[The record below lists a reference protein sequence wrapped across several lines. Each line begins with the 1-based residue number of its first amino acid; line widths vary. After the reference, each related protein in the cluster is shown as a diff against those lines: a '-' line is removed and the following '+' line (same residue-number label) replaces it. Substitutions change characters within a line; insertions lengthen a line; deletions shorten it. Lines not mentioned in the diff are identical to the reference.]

1 MASSKNYTE
10 VLIGGKVFT
19 LSGFESEEY
28 LQKVSTYLN
37 HKIAECASVEG
48 FNRQSA
54 ETRSTLLALNIADD
68 YFKAKRQ
75 GANLEQDVERK
86 DKEMYDLKHE
96 LISTQI
102 RCENLEQ
109 ELRTLKE
116 EKQKLQMQIVKLIA
130 FETLCLK
137 DLSGSDTAP
146 QIVGAGRCGIYPFG
160 EVWYHIITPFSITL

>member
-1 MASSKNYTE
+1 MASSKNCTE

-28 LQKVSTYLN
+28 LQRVSTYLN
-37 HKIAECASVEG
+37 HKIAECASIDG
-48 FNRQSA
+48 YRRQSA

-75 GANLEQDVERK
+75 GSALELDVEQK

-102 RCENLEQ
+102 KCENLEQ
-109 ELRTLKE
+109 ELKKLKAE
-116 EKQKLQMQIVKLIA
+116 NQQLQMQIVKLDV
-130 FETLCLK
+130 ELRNRRK
-137 DLSGSDTAP
+137 
-146 QIVGAGRCGIYPFG
+146 
-160 EVWYHIITPFSITL
+160 

>member
-1 MASSKNYTE
+1 MATSKNDVQ

-19 LSGFESEEY
+19 LSGFETEEY

-37 HKIAECASVEG
+37 HKMAECSNIEG
-48 FNRQSA
+48 YRRQSA
-54 ETRSTLLALNIADD
+54 EMRSVMLALNIADD

-75 GANLEQDVERK
+75 GTALEQEVEQK

-109 ELRTLKE
+109 EIERLKE
-116 EKQKLQMQIVKLIA
+116 ENQQLQVEVVRLDVEVK
-130 FETLCLK
+130 K
-137 DLSGSDTAP
+137 HK
-146 QIVGAGRCGIYPFG
+146 R
-160 EVWYHIITPFSITL
+160 

>member
-1 MASSKNYTE
+1 MLLRSLHTDIWDFHLKIDKRVGFSKNNVQ

-19 LSGFESEEY
+19 LSGFETEEY

-37 HKIAECASVEG
+37 HKMAECSNIEG
-48 FNRQSA
+48 YRRQSA
-54 ETRSTLLALNIADD
+54 EMRSAMLALNIADD

-75 GANLEQDVERK
+75 GTALEQEVEQK

-109 ELRTLKE
+109 EIERLKE
-116 EKQKLQMQIVKLIA
+116 ENQQLQVEVVRLDVEVK
-130 FETLCLK
+130 K
-137 DLSGSDTAP
+137 HK
-146 QIVGAGRCGIYPFG
+146 R
-160 EVWYHIITPFSITL
+160 

>member
-1 MASSKNYTE
+1 MASSKNCTE

-28 LQKVSTYLN
+28 LQRVSTYLN
-37 HKIAECASVEG
+37 HKITECTNMDSYR
-48 FNRQSA
+48 RQTA

-75 GANLEQDVERK
+75 GAALEQDVEQK

-102 RCENLEQ
+102 KCEGLEQ
-109 ELRTLKE
+109 ELEKIKE
-116 EKQKLQMQIVKLIA
+116 ENQKLQMQLVKM
-130 FETLCLK
+130 EVELK
-137 DLSGSDTAP
+137 N
-146 QIVGAGRCGIYPFG
+146 RRR
-160 EVWYHIITPFSITL
+160 

>member
-1 MASSKNYTE
+1 MAAKTDTE
-10 VLIGGKVFT
+10 VVIGSRVFT
-19 LSGFESEEY
+19 LSGYESKEY
-28 LQKVSTYLN
+28 LQKVALYINNKMQEYS
-37 HKIAECASVEG
+37 KIDG
-48 FNRQSA
+48 FRRQSLD
-54 ETRSTLLALNIADD
+54 TQSVLMQLNIADD

-116 EKQKLQMQIVKLIA
+116 EKQKLQMQIVKL
-130 FETLCLK
+130 
-137 DLSGSDTAP
+137 DTEMKNH
-146 QIVGAGRCGIYPFG
+146 RR
-160 EVWYHIITPFSITL
+160 

>member
-1 MASSKNYTE
+1 MTSSKNCTE

-37 HKIAECASVEG
+37 HKMTECSNIDG
-48 FNRQSA
+48 YRRQSA
-54 ETRSTLLALNIADD
+54 ETRSILLALNIADD

-75 GANLEQDVERK
+75 GAVLESDVEQK

-109 ELRTLKE
+109 ELEKLKE
-116 EKQKLQMQIVKLIA
+116 ENQKLQMQIVKLDA
-130 FETLCLK
+130 EAK
-137 DLSGSDTAP
+137 S
-146 QIVGAGRCGIYPFG
+146 RKK
-160 EVWYHIITPFSITL
+160 

>member
-1 MASSKNYTE
+1 MATSKNNVQ

-19 LSGFESEEY
+19 LSGFETEEY

-37 HKIAECASVEG
+37 HKMAECSNIEG
-48 FNRQSA
+48 YRRQSA
-54 ETRSTLLALNIADD
+54 EMRSAMLALNIADD

-75 GANLEQDVERK
+75 GTALEQEVEQK

-109 ELRTLKE
+109 EIERLKE
-116 EKQKLQMQIVKLIA
+116 ENQQLQV
-130 FETLCLK
+130 
-137 DLSGSDTAP
+137 
-146 QIVGAGRCGIYPFG
+146 
-160 EVWYHIITPFSITL
+160 EVVRLDVEAKKHKR